1 MVDPRFGFP
10 IVNGVLQIGCACG
23 NIRRAER
30 AVTQFYDEMLK
41 PSGVRITQLGL
52 MWVISRAPG
61 ISQSEIGE
69 LLMLD
74 STTLTRTLASLKKT
88 GWVRSE
94 RGKDRR
100 RIEWTLTASGKARV
114 DKAVPLWKAAQ
125 QKMEAMLGDKEFSNL
140 GRLGHKIASVIPG
153 AGGPCCTP

>member
-1 MVDPRFGFP
+1 MIDPRFGFP

-23 NIRRAER
+23 NLRRAER
-30 AVTQFYDEMLK
+30 AVTQYYDRMLK

-52 MWVISRAPG
+52 MWVISKAAG
-61 ISQSEIGE
+61 ISQAEIGE

-94 RGKDRR
+94 RGKDDRR
-100 RIEWTLTASGKARV
+100 RIEWTITAAGKARV
-114 DKAVPLWKAAQ
+114 EKAVPLWKAAQ
-125 QKMEAMLGDKEFSNL
+125 ESMQSFLGGKEFQHL
-140 GRLGHKIASVIPG
+140 GRLGHRIAEVV
-153 AGGPCCTP
+153 ACEN